1 MRRNVEV
8 VRKSDAAL
16 LGSDAI
22 PITRKFYELNA
33 KKATENLMQFISTVL
48 PDEKLCVMYFD
59 EAHELGASY
68 WILLRLLYNQ
78 HVPTRMWYVFMGTKL
93 GSFYYYAPNPDN
105 SQSPVFLVGT

>member
-16 LGSDAI
+16 ADPDG
-22 PITRKFYELNA
+22 ITIARKFYELNA
-33 KKATENLMQFISTVL
+33 KKPAENLLQFISTVL

-78 HVPTRMWYVFMGTKL
+78 HVSTRMWYLCLHGNETEQL
-93 GSFYYYAPNPDN
+93 LLLCS
-105 SQSPVFLVGT
+105 